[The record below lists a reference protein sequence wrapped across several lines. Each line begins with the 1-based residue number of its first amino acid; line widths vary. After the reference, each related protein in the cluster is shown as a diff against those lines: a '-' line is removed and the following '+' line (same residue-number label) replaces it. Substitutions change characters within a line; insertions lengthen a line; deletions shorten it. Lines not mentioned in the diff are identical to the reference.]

1 MYFRATDRLLPI
13 MTAMKTGPVPGDRDA
28 LVSEI
33 ERYLAAVEVFR
44 DQGYEPR
51 WLSGEPAPYAQTAAM
66 PTPALLVAD

>member
-1 MYFRATDRLLPI
+1 
-13 MTAMKTGPVPGDRDA
+13 VPGDRDA

-51 WLSGEPAPYAQTAAM
+51 WSCGVPKLGCAPEKS
-66 PTPALLVAD
+66 LICR